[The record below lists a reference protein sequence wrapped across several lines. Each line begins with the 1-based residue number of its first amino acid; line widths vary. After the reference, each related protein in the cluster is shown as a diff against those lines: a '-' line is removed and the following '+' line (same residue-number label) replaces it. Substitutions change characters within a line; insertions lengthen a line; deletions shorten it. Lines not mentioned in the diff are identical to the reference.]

1 MYLLYIIEFLFP
13 GKLIIVFIID
23 KDLWFK
29 ILLEFQ
35 EQCLGKQSMF
45 QTFEHSLRTVNILVL
60 VLCKL
65 NFNLL
70 EQ

>member
-1 MYLLYIIEFLFP
+1 MYHLYIIEFLFP

-35 EQCLGKQSMF
+35 VEFLGK
-45 QTFEHSLRTVNILVL
+45 HSVQAS
-60 VLCKL
+60 
-65 NFNLL
+65 NF
-70 EQ
+70 

>member
-1 MYLLYIIEFLFP
+1 MYFLYIIEFLFP

-35 EQCLGKQSMF
+35 EQCLGK
-45 QTFEHSLRTVNILVL
+45 HSVQVS
-60 VLCKL
+60 
-65 NFNLL
+65 NFWTLL
-70 EQ
+70 KDS